1 MARALVFLMVTF
13 VAIGLLTFEAWAGK
27 KKVAS
32 PNFFRSTVKGE
43 HYKEVTIQMRKA
55 GGDPQLSGKAVGT
68 GRKAR

>member
-32 PNFFRSTVKGE
+32 PNFFRFYSE
-43 HYKEVTIQMRKA
+43 
-55 GGDPQLSGKAVGT
+55 GGTL
-68 GRKAR
+68 